1 MYRKCERK
9 LGLQE
14 TFKNLSRHSRP
25 DGRLGKASA
34 NRPASPAETGE
45 SWYLACLEN
54 SFAKADFYMGGKSNL
69 AVV

>member
-45 SWYLACLEN
+45 S
-54 SFAKADFYMGGKSNL
+54 
-69 AVV
+69 